1 MEPICT
7 NVGLT
12 FTANSGVAE
21 ASTTDPGNDYDCLI
35 TQPNPTW
42 YYLEVA
48 SNGNIDMNLTA
59 ASDID
64 YIIWG
69 PFSSLSVAQANCGDL
84 GNPSSEIID
93 CSFSPT
99 NNEFPSIPGA
109 LTGQVYVMLIT
120 NYANVVQDVTLTQ
133 VGGSGST
140 DCSIITNP
148 PCAISAFNVNVS
160 GCEFT
165 TNTYDIAG
173 SIEFTDPPLSGS
185 LIVEDC
191 NGNMTTVASFPFPA
205 SPLNFNLLNLASN
218 GLPCDVTAYF
228 TADLTCTQVYNYVAP
243 LCIANCPTYDLN
255 ASSPNE
261 ACGNQVY
268 SLEVQNLGCDG
279 YVEFNVLGN
288 YGSAWANEIT
298 WQVTS
303 NLSGNIVAS
312 GGPGVD
318 GANFNV
324 STGQMDPAV
333 QGYIYTLQ
341 IDDAFGDGFTGS
353 GGSITI
359 QQNAIDIITPI
370 TGDFGFGQTIM
381 FQAPLVV
388 STSTMTVLTPSGP
401 VSSVM
406 GNCQDHEVQ
415 FTLDNTN
422 YCTAVQIDLPWT
434 IMCDVSGTLI
444 ASGIHTVTVYP
455 QVPDQASDVVSV
467 TWNAGTCSWD
477 VSPNNDCST
486 LDIGTLFNIT
496 PDPTGISN
504 YCATGNE
511 VFSVDYIGLAGSP
524 NCCSTAGPSIPITYT
539 TAENQTN
546 ATVVNSPFGGV
557 NNSAFI
563 DIAPNGNGG
572 NATSATLTVS
582 YTGYCENIAST
593 TGDDMWVTV
602 YLDGFIIYDQQQT
615 TANFST
621 TLTLANMPWGY
632 NENSVIEV
640 FYYPNQLGS
649 TVYSPATPC
658 GSLALNNYNFS
669 ALNVSLDVV
678 FDQMTPTPV
687 SCALPLTS
695 AYTCCTINPI
705 VANAPANVTVAC
717 PSAVPAVN
725 IAAVTG
731 IVSDCP
737 TVVTHLSDV
746 SSGTCPQ
753 TITRTY
759 RVTDA
764 CSNVLDVVQTIT
776 ISAPTVSMPAN
787 GSSTIACASSAVMP
801 MAPTVLDNC
810 GRTLSV
816 AGPTV
821 SPDPACAG
829 VKTYSFTYTDC
840 AGITYPWVYTYTI
853 SAPVVSM
860 PANGSSTVA
869 CVASATAPVAP
880 TVLENCGRTLTV
892 SAPVVSPDPA
902 CAGNKTYTYTY
913 TDCSSATYS
922 WIYTYTI
929 SAPVVSMP
937 ANGSSTVACVSS
949 ATAPVAPTV
958 LDNCGRTLTVSAPVV
973 SPDPACAG
981 NKTYTY
987 TYTDCASATYS
998 WVYTYTIS
1006 APVVSMPANGSSTVA
1021 CASNA
1026 TAPLTPTVLDN
1037 CGRTLSVS
1045 APVVSPDPACAGNK
1059 TYTYT
1064 YTDCAG
1070 ATYSWVYTYTISAP
1084 VVSMPANG
1092 SSTVACASNAT
1103 TPVTPTV
1110 LDNCGRTLSVSAPVV
1125 SPDPACAGNKTY
1137 TYTYTDCAGATYS
1150 WVYTY
1155 TISAPVVSMPAN
1167 GSSTIACVSSAVMP
1181 VAPSVLD
1188 NCGRTLSV
1196 SGPMVSL
1203 DPSCAGIKTYTFTY
1217 TDCAGAT
1224 YPWVYTYTISA
1235 PVVVMPANGSSNINC
1250 STLAVAPVVP
1260 TVTDNCGR
1268 TLTVSAPVISALPA
1282 CVGTQTYTYT
1292 FTDCGGL
1299 TYPWVYTYNIND
1311 NVLPTASNPATT
1323 TVPGGPAPAVNVA
1336 VVIDEADNCSTPVV
1350 AFVSESTDGAAC
1362 PETITRI
1369 YSVTDA
1375 CGNTINVTHTILIT
1389 DPFVPTASNP
1399 APIAVQCAADVPVP
1413 DVAVVTDEA
1422 DNNGVPVVAWVS
1434 DVSDNGSCPEIITR
1448 TYSVTDAC
1456 ANTINVTQTITI
1468 HDVTNPVLAAAP
1480 ANVTVEC
1487 VGDVPAMTNLTWTD
1501 NCDGTGSVAGTD
1513 GALVG
1518 GSCGGTITRT
1528 WTYTDACG
1536 NSATTT
1542 QTITVDDNTAPVL
1555 AAAPSD
1561 ITVQCI
1567 GDVPAMVNVT
1577 WTDNCDGTGSVAGT
1591 DGALVGGSCGGT
1603 ITRTWTYTDAC
1614 GNTASAS
1621 QTITVN
1627 DNIAPVLAAAPANLT
1642 VECIGD
1648 IPAMTNLS
1656 WTDNC
1661 DGAGSVAGTDGALVG
1676 GSCGGTITRTW
1687 TYTDACGN
1695 NATATQTITV
1705 DDNTLPVLAAAPA
1718 NVTVE
1723 CLADVPAMTNLTW
1736 TDNCDGIGSVAG
1748 TDGALVGGSCGGTIT
1763 RTWTYTDACGNNA
1776 TTTQT
1781 ITVDDNTL
1789 PTASNPATTT
1799 VPGGPAPAVDIT
1811 VVIDEADNCSTPVVA
1826 FVSESTDG
1834 AACPETITR
1843 IYSVTDACGNTIN
1856 VTHTILITDPFV
1868 PTASNPTPIAV
1879 QCATDVPVPDV
1890 AVVTDEAD
1898 NNGVPVVAWVSDVS
1912 DNGSCPEIITRTYSV
1927 TDACANTIT
1936 VTQTITIHD
1945 VTNPVLA
1952 AAPTNVTVEC
1962 VGDVPAMVN
1971 LTWTDN
1977 CDGTG
1982 SVAGTDGALVGGSC
1996 GGTITRTWTYTD
2008 ACGNSATTTQTITV
2022 DDNTAPVL
2030 AAAPSDI
2037 TVQCI
2042 GDVPAMVNVTWTDNC
2057 DGTGSVAGTDGALVG
2072 GSCGG
2077 TITRTWTYTDACGN
2091 TASASQTITVN
2102 DNVAPVLA
2110 AAPANVTVECI
2121 GDVPAMTN
2129 LSWTD
2134 NCDGAGSVAGTDG
2147 SLVGGSCGGSI
2158 TRTWTYTDACGNN
2171 ATATQT
2177 ITVDDNT
2184 LPVLAA
2190 APANVTVECLAD
2202 VPAMTN
2208 LTWTDNCDGTGSVA
2222 GTDGALVGGSC
2233 GGTITRTWTYTDACG
2248 NNATTTQ
2255 TITVDDNTLPTA
2267 SNPATTTVPGGPA
2280 PAVDITVVIDE
2291 ADNCSTP
2298 VVAFVSESTDGA
2310 ACPETITRIYSVTD
2324 ACGNT
2329 INVTHTI
2336 LITDPFV
2343 PTASNPAP
2351 IAVQCAADVPAVD
2364 VTVVTDEADN
2374 NGVPVVAW
2382 VSDVSDNGSCPEIIT
2397 RTYSVT
2403 DACANTIT
2411 VTQTITIHDVTNP
2424 VLAAAPANVTVEC
2437 VGDVPAMTNLT
2448 WTDNCDGTG
2457 SVAGTDGA
2465 LVGGSCGGT
2474 ITRTWTYIDA
2484 CGNIG
2489 TVLQTITINDNT
2501 PPTASNPTTI
2511 TLDPTQSIPAA
2522 DISVITDAADNCTTP
2537 AVTWVSDVSDNQKC
2551 PETITRT
2558 YAVTDACGNEILV
2571 TQLIIINS
2579 GCEIVIPT
2587 AFTPNG
2593 DLSNDFWEIV
2603 DIDYVHPKNKVFVY
2617 NRWGNMI
2624 YESEE
2629 GDYSSN
2635 PWDGTIRGE
2644 ELPVASYYYIIYL
2657 EGDKSGEILNGTVSI
2672 IKN

>member
-1 MEPICT
+1 MKRILQILFICLWSFVFNAQTFTMNETNDGSTNITCSGVVQAEGAGLGDYSSNADYSMTFCSSDGGPLRIKFDFLNIESGFDFIEIHDGNSIAAASLGTITGFCEMTNDCPGLVYTSTGTCLTLHFTSDGSVEYENLFFYGGWSAWVSCEPDGCNGNPPAADNCAVPTEICSLSGYCGTTDSWYTIDAQYTDVYVGNSEFCGSIENNSWLEFTAESSIVTVDVDIT
-7 NVGLT
+7 NCFFGDGVQFILFQGGCGALTEVGTNCWSPLIGSNTLT
-12 FTANSGVAE
+12 FTGLV
-21 ASTTDPGNDYDCLI
+21 PGNSYFLMIDGFGGDICDYTVTALAGIQTVDILD
-35 TQPNPTW
+35 
-42 YYLEVA
+42 A
-48 SNGNIDMNLTA
+48 MGNIDGAEVCPGECTTLSISSVDPPTTYNWYSIPAGVTGSGPTVNVCPTGAMTVFCDVGGACGAIVTAEFEVVYTPINFTPIPANITCDGAAIPLFADLEVTPCVYVVVTSNGQAAPVQSVTLLEDGVNVWGAPNDLSPIGGTVNTFTYYQVSPSATHTIELTGNITSNMTYSVYDCSNNNLLYTGTWNDCGVVSCTQSQVVSLPNTVNGIADWTSTCGGLITTDWGLAIFDPIAVSGPYPVSCDITYDWDNEAGCSGTQTQTVIIGDNTPPTA
-59 ASDID
+59 SNPAPISVQCITDIPLPDVNVVTDEADNSGITTVTFLSDSDNGGSCPRVVTRTYRITD
-64 YIIWG
+64 
-69 PFSSLSVAQANCGDL
+69 NCG
-84 GNPSSEIID
+84 N
-93 CSFSPT
+93 FT
-99 NNEFPSIPGA
+99 
-109 LTGQVYVMLIT
+109 
-120 NYANVVQDVTLTQ
+120 DVTQTITA
-133 VGGSGST
+133 GGT
-140 DCSIITNP
+140 
-148 PCAISAFNVNVS
+148 VNV
-160 GCEFT
+160 T
-165 TNTYDIAG
+165 IPANG
-173 SIEFTDPPLSGS
+173 S
-185 LIVEDC
+185 
-191 NGNMTTVASFPFPA
+191 TTVAC
-205 SPLNFNLLNLASN
+205 LADAV
-218 GLPCDVTAYF
+218 LP
-228 TADLTCTQVYNYVAP
+228 
-243 LCIANCPTYDLN
+243 I
-255 ASSPNE
+255 
-261 ACGNQVY
+261 
-268 SLEVQNLGCDG
+268 
-279 YVEFNVLGN
+279 
-288 YGSAWANEIT
+288 
-298 WQVTS
+298 
-303 NLSGNIVAS
+303 
-312 GGPGVD
+312 
-318 GANFNV
+318 
-324 STGQMDPAV
+324 
-333 QGYIYTLQ
+333 
-341 IDDAFGDGFTGS
+341 
-353 GGSITI
+353 
-359 QQNAIDIITPI
+359 
-370 TGDFGFGQTIM
+370 
-381 FQAPLVV
+381 
-388 STSTMTVLTPSGP
+388 
-401 VSSVM
+401 
-406 GNCQDHEVQ
+406 
-415 FTLDNTN
+415 
-422 YCTAVQIDLPWT
+422 
-434 IMCDVSGTLI
+434 
-444 ASGIHTVTVYP
+444 
-455 QVPDQASDVVSV
+455 
-467 TWNAGTCSWD
+467 
-477 VSPNNDCST
+477 
-486 LDIGTLFNIT
+486 
-496 PDPTGISN
+496 
-504 YCATGNE
+504 
-511 VFSVDYIGLAGSP
+511 
-524 NCCSTAGPSIPITYT
+524 
-539 TAENQTN
+539 
-546 ATVVNSPFGGV
+546 
-557 NNSAFI
+557 
-563 DIAPNGNGG
+563 
-572 NATSATLTVS
+572 
-582 YTGYCENIAST
+582 
-593 TGDDMWVTV
+593 
-602 YLDGFIIYDQQQT
+602 
-615 TANFST
+615 
-621 TLTLANMPWGY
+621 
-632 NENSVIEV
+632 
-640 FYYPNQLGS
+640 
-649 TVYSPATPC
+649 
-658 GSLALNNYNFS
+658 
-669 ALNVSLDVV
+669 
-678 FDQMTPTPV
+678 PTPV
-687 SCALPLTS
+687 S
-695 AYTCCTINPI
+695 
-705 VANAPANVTVAC
+705 
-717 PSAVPAVN
+717 
-725 IAAVTG
+725 
-731 IVSDCP
+731 
-737 TVVTHLSDV
+737 
-746 SSGTCPQ
+746 
-753 TITRTY
+753 
-759 RVTDA
+759 DA
-764 CSNVLDVVQTIT
+764 CGRPLSV
-776 ISAPTVSMPAN
+776 AAN
-787 GSSTIACASSAVMP
+787 GST
-801 MAPTVLDNC
+801 
-810 GRTLSV
+810 
-816 AGPTV
+816 
-821 SPDPACAG
+821 PDPACFG
-829 VKTYSFTYTDC
+829 SKTYNFLYTDC
-840 AGITYPWVYTYTI
+840 LGATYPWSYTYTI

-860 PANGSSTVA
+860 PANA
-869 CVASATAPVAP
+869 
-880 TVLENCGRTLTV
+880 
-892 SAPVVSPDPA
+892 
-902 CAGNKTYTYTY
+902 
-913 TDCSSATYS
+913 
-922 WIYTYTI
+922 
-929 SAPVVSMP
+929 
-937 ANGSSTVACVSS
+937 SSTVACVSS
-949 ATAPVAPTV
+949 ATVPVAPTV

-1026 TAPLTPTVLDN
+1026 TAPVTPVVLDN
-1037 CGRTLSVS
+1037 CGRTLTVS

-1064 YTDCAG
+1064 YTDCAS

-1103 TPVTPTV
+1103 APVTPTV
-1110 LDNCGRTLSVSAPVV
+1110 LDNCGRTLTVSAPVV

-1137 TYTYTDCAGATYS
+1137 TYTYTDCAGTTYP

-1217 TDCAGAT
+1217 TDCAGTT

-1299 TYPWVYTYNIND
+1299 TYPWVFTYNIND

-1413 DVAVVTDEA
+1413 DVTVVTDEA

-1487 VGDVPAMTNLTWTD
+1487 IGDVPAMTNLSWTD
-1501 NCDGTGSVAGTD
+1501 NCDGAGSVAGTD

-1567 GDVPAMVNVT
+1567 GDVPAMINVT

-1614 GNTASAS
+1614 GNTASTS

-1627 DNIAPVLAAAPANLT
+1627 DNVAPVLAAAPANLT

-1648 IPAMTNLS
+1648 VPAMTNLS

-1705 DDNTLPVLAAAPA
+1705 
-1718 NVTVE
+1718 
-1723 CLADVPAMTNLTW
+1723 
-1736 TDNCDGIGSVAG
+1736 
-1748 TDGALVGGSCGGTIT
+1748 
-1763 RTWTYTDACGNNA
+1763 
-1776 TTTQT
+1776 
-1781 ITVDDNTL
+1781 
-1789 PTASNPATTT
+1789 
-1799 VPGGPAPAVDIT
+1799 
-1811 VVIDEADNCSTPVVA
+1811 
-1826 FVSESTDG
+1826 
-1834 AACPETITR
+1834 
-1843 IYSVTDACGNTIN
+1843 
-1856 VTHTILITDPFV
+1856 
-1868 PTASNPTPIAV
+1868 
-1879 QCATDVPVPDV
+1879 
-1890 AVVTDEAD
+1890 
-1898 NNGVPVVAWVSDVS
+1898 
-1912 DNGSCPEIITRTYSV
+1912 
-1927 TDACANTIT
+1927 
-1936 VTQTITIHD
+1936 
-1945 VTNPVLA
+1945 
-1952 AAPTNVTVEC
+1952 
-1962 VGDVPAMVN
+1962 
-1971 LTWTDN
+1971 
-1977 CDGTG
+1977 
-1982 SVAGTDGALVGGSC
+1982 
-1996 GGTITRTWTYTD
+1996 
-2008 ACGNSATTTQTITV
+2008 
-2022 DDNTAPVL
+2022 
-2030 AAAPSDI
+2030 
-2037 TVQCI
+2037 
-2042 GDVPAMVNVTWTDNC
+2042 
-2057 DGTGSVAGTDGALVG
+2057 
-2072 GSCGG
+2072 
-2077 TITRTWTYTDACGN
+2077 
-2091 TASASQTITVN
+2091 N
-2102 DNVAPVLA
+2102 DNVA
-2110 AAPANVTVECI
+2110 
-2121 GDVPAMTN
+2121 
-2129 LSWTD
+2129 
-2134 NCDGAGSVAGTDG
+2134 
-2147 SLVGGSCGGSI
+2147 
-2158 TRTWTYTDACGNN
+2158 
-2171 ATATQT
+2171 
-2177 ITVDDNT
+2177 
-2184 LPVLAA
+2184 PVLAA

-2351 IAVQCAADVPAVD
+2351 IAVQCAADVPAPD

-2403 DACANTIT
+2403 DACTNVIT

-2424 VLAAAPANVTVEC
+2424 ILAAAPANVTVEC

-2474 ITRTWTYIDA
+2474 ITRTWTYTDV

-2489 TVLQTITINDNT
+2489 TVSQTITINDNT
-2501 PPTASNPTTI
+2501 APTASNPTTI

-2522 DISVITDAADNCTTP
+2522 DVSVVTDAADNCTAPT
-2537 AVTWVSDVSDNQKC
+2537 VTWVSDVSDNQKC

-2558 YAVTDACGNEILV
+2558 YAVTDVCGNEILV
-2571 TQLIIINS
+2571 SQLIIINS
-2579 GCEIVIPT
+2579 GCEIVIPS

-2617 NRWGNMI
+2617 NRWGNLI

-2635 PWDGTIRGE
+2635 PWDGTMKGE

-2657 EGDKSGEILNGTVSI
+2657 EGDKSGEVLNGTVSI